1 MRLRDIRATAKAVP
15 DFIESASTAG
25 DRIRSG
31 YIALVLL
38 SFLTIIVC
46 TTTLIAVRELQD
58 DAR

>member
-38 SFLTIIVC
+38 SCITIIGVAC
-46 TTTLIAVRELQD
+46 TLKAIRELQD
-58 DAR
+58 AR